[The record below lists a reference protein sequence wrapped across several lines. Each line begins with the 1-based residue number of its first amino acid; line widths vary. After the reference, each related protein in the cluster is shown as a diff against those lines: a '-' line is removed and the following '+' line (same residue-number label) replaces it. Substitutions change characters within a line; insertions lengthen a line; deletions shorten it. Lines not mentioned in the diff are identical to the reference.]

1 MKRQWS
7 RGRKLS
13 LLGDSSTLGATDEMR
28 GFLLRRF
35 QEFLEAKLVLSI
47 WWAISWRSKYGYEGL
62 VAACSLGWLGST
74 CRGKA
79 SFRLSRAGPFYSEE
93 LFVYLEKNSI
103 LELGMPLNMFWD
115 LRPNCGASCKLCRQT
130 AARMSS
136 SSSLG
141 GKLSPMVIEL
151 CHLSRLPLA
160 EMDQR
165 SDGRLSNKQSV
176 SLQRC
181 CTLLLHIL
189 GDLLNGMIRLSLN
202 SRKCCIIRLV

>member
-93 LFVYLEKNSI
+93 LFVLCRKKNSY
-103 LELGMPLNMFWD
+103 PWVRHVPQHV
-115 LRPNCGASCKLCRQT
+115 LRSSPKLWCKLQT
-130 AARMSS
+130 LPPNRSAD
-136 SSSLG
+136 
-141 GKLSPMVIEL
+141 VIVVVVGREIIANG
-151 CHLSRLPLA
+151 HRTLPP
-160 EMDQR
+160 
-165 SDGRLSNKQSV
+165 
-176 SLQRC
+176 
-181 CTLLLHIL
+181 
-189 GDLLNGMIRLSLN
+189 
-202 SRKCCIIRLV
+202 